1 MPEQEKE
8 QTTTSANTCAIK
20 YDLADLK
27 AASRK
32 LFNCVP
38 EVIDGAVYGKPTQ
51 QYTVDEVR
59 VLVNTFLNKPIK

>member
-1 MPEQEKE
+1 MSEQEKE
-8 QTTTSANTCAIK
+8 QIAEQIAPAIK

-38 EVIDGAVYGKPTQ
+38 EVIDGAVYGKPIQ
-51 QYTVDEVR
+51 QYTVDEMR

>member
-8 QTTTSANTCAIK
+8 QIAPAIK
-20 YDLADLK
+20 YELTDLK

-32 LFNCVP
+32 LFNCNP

-51 QYTVDEVR
+51 QYTVDEMR

>member
-1 MPEQEKE
+1 MSEQEKE
-8 QTTTSANTCAIK
+8 QVAVAIK

-32 LFNCVP
+32 LFNCGP

-51 QYTVDEVR
+51 QYTVDEMR
-59 VLVNTFLNKPIK
+59 LLVNTFLNKPIK

>member
-1 MPEQEKE
+1 MSEQEKE
-8 QTTTSANTCAIK
+8 QVAVAIK

-32 LFNCVP
+32 LFNCGP

-51 QYTVDEVR
+51 QYTVDEMWL
-59 VLVNTFLNKPIK
+59 LVNTFLNKPIK

>member
-1 MPEQEKE
+1 MSEQEKE
-8 QTTTSANTCAIK
+8 QVAEQIEPAIK

-32 LFNCVP
+32 LFNCGP

-51 QYTVDEVR
+51 QYTVDEMR
-59 VLVNTFLNKPIK
+59 ALVDTFLHKPIK